1 VQYYLRSPNTFMVYI
16 THFYFMAIKLYDA
29 YREVVTHCF

>member
-1 VQYYLRSPNTFMVYI
+1 MVYI
-16 THFYFMAIKLYDA
+16 THFYFLAIKLYDA